1 MSNHPWH
8 EMNRRAF
15 LHDSGL
21 LAAAA
26 VTAGLTFPT
35 HARASSRRP
44 SGRLKVGVIGCG
56 GRGTGAAVNI
66 LEASE
71 DVEIHAMGD
80 MFADRVKGAVHEL
93 GEIDPKLAARAIVPE
108 DRVFTGFDAYK
119 QVLATGVDI
128 AILATPPGFR
138 PTHFAAAIEAGAH
151 VFMEKPVAT
160 DPAGVRTVIDAARKA
175 ADRKLSVVSGT
186 QRRHERCYL
195 DAMRRIQEDGAIG
208 EVIAAQ
214 VYWNQAGL
222 WHKDHEPEWSD
233 MEWQLRNWL
242 YFTWLSG
249 DHIVEQH
256 VHNIDVAAWAL
267 GENPVSCMGMG
278 GRQSR
283 VKPEYGHIFDH
294 FAIHYEYAG
303 GRAVHSYCRQ
313 QDGTTPRS
321 EEIIIGT
328 KGRAV
333 LASGRAEIFGEH
345 PWKWKG
351 KQTNPYVQEHIDLMA
366 SIKGDGPYLNE
377 GERIAESTLVAI
389 MGRMGAYTGKHVEW
403 TQAMESKLDLTP
415 PKLELGTIPV
425 PDVAMPGRTPLI

>member
-175 ADRKLSVVSGT
+175 ADR
-186 QRRHERCYL
+186 
-195 DAMRRIQEDGAIG
+195 
-208 EVIAAQ
+208 
-214 VYWNQAGL
+214 
-222 WHKDHEPEWSD
+222 
-233 MEWQLRNWL
+233 
-242 YFTWLSG
+242 
-249 DHIVEQH
+249 
-256 VHNIDVAAWAL
+256 
-267 GENPVSCMGMG
+267 
-278 GRQSR
+278 
-283 VKPEYGHIFDH
+283 
-294 FAIHYEYAG
+294 
-303 GRAVHSYCRQ
+303 
-313 QDGTTPRS
+313 
-321 EEIIIGT
+321 
-328 KGRAV
+328 
-333 LASGRAEIFGEH
+333 
-345 PWKWKG
+345 
-351 KQTNPYVQEHIDLMA
+351 
-366 SIKGDGPYLNE
+366 
-377 GERIAESTLVAI
+377 
-389 MGRMGAYTGKHVEW
+389 
-403 TQAMESKLDLTP
+403 
-415 PKLELGTIPV
+415 
-425 PDVAMPGRTPLI
+425 